1 MVLRL
6 ELLRDKINKSKIK
19 METPLNT
26 FYINTLPADKLIHFC
41 YMGPHEEAKKH
52 IDEYDEEKE
61 K

>member
-1 MVLRL
+1 
-6 ELLRDKINKSKIK
+6 
-19 METPLNT
+19 MENPLNT

-41 YMGPHEEAKKH
+41 YMGPHEEAKKN